1 MDKRIKLIV
10 DSSVDLPQEFLREK
24 DVHIIHYRVTIGGK
38 SYRDGVDIDTIG
50 LFGLIDENKQ
60 LPKTSA
66 MSPYEIEECFN
77 MYAKEYE
84 SIIYIGLGSGFSSNH
99 QSVLIAASNFDNVY
113 PIDSM
118 NLSGGTGLLVLKII
132 KFIEEGK
139 MSALEIKEEIER
151 IVPLV
156 RCQFCVDTLKYLHMG
171 GRCKSTTKY
180 IASALRIKPIIAV
193 RDGKMEIT
201 KKPIGY
207 KKALD
212 IMLNDII
219 DQKDNVDLDHILVTH
234 PWADSDAVY
243 LKRELSKYFDK
254 SIIMETRA
262 GGTVATHCGPRT
274 IGVLYILKE
283 LKEKEV
289 KS

>member
-1 MDKRIKLIV
+1 MGNRIKLVV
-10 DSSVDLPQEFLREK
+10 DSSIDLPQDFLLEK
-24 DVHIIHYRVTIGGK
+24 DVHIMHYQVSIGGK
-38 SYRDGVDIDTIG
+38 TYRDGVDIDTIG
-50 LFGLIDENKQ
+50 LFGLIDEFKQ

-66 MSPYEIEECFN
+66 LSPLEYEECFSKYVN
-77 MYAKEYE
+77 DYE
-84 SIIYIGLGSGFSSNH
+84 SIIYIGLGSGFSSNY
-99 QSVLIAASNFDNVY
+99 QSVVLASQNFDNVY

-118 NLSGGTGLLVLKII
+118 NLSGGTGLLVLKIL
-132 KFIEEGK
+132 KFIDEGV
-139 MSALEIKEEIER
+139 MSAKEIVDEINK
-151 IVPLV
+151 IAPLV

-180 IASALRIKPIIAV
+180 IASALHIKPIIAV

-212 IMLNDII
+212 IILNEAIE
-219 DQKDNVDLDHILVTH
+219 QKDNIDLDHILVTH

-243 LKRELSKYFDK
+243 LKRELSKVFDK
-254 SIIMETRA
+254 NIIMETRA

-274 IGVLYILKE
+274 IGILYILKE
-283 LKEKEV
+283 NK
-289 KS
+289 